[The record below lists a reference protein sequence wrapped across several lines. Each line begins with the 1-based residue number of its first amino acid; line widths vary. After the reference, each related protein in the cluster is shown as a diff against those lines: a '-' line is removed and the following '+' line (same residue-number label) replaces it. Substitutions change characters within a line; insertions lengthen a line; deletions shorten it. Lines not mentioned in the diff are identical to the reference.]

1 MVPGRLFSS
10 VDRLTPSRLMTKLA
24 WTMSHPPASL
34 RRTASTH
41 GRLCLS
47 SVLMVRLRPSTHLCA
62 PAATGRC
69 LATIRAIAVMF
80 GHSVTASLHLVGPWT
95 LRARHSLLSRLVQ
108 SSRTVYNSAR
118 FILTTSGRNKQILH
132 TVCLPRRRSQR
143 MAFGTIWTHTNLA
156 MTCLSPAYGCHEP
169 DGS

>member
-118 FILTTSGRNKQILH
+118 FILTTSGEQADSPYSMFAAAQVAKDGVRYHLDTYKSGDDMSLTCI
-132 TVCLPRRRSQR
+132 R
-143 MAFGTIWTHTNLA
+143 M
-156 MTCLSPAYGCHEP
+156 P
-169 DGS
+169 